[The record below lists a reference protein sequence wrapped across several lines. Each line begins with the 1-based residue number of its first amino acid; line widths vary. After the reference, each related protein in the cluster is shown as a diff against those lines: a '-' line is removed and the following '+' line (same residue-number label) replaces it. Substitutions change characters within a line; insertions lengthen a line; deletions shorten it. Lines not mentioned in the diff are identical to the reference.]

1 MLLDYVRERV
11 WQNNKNLALTSFVI
25 GEPDLRISF
34 IVLEFRN
41 ITYQSVFAKTLYF
54 KHVFRKQLTVQHP
67 TYE

>member
-1 MLLDYVRERV
+1 MLLDYVCKRD

-25 GEPDLRISF
+25 QICVYHYF
-34 IVLEFRN
+34 IVLEFWN

-54 KHVFRKQLTVQHP
+54 KHVFWKQVTVQHP